1 MLYREND
8 GKYYAAAS
16 TKGYRWLESEIVREL
31 GKENDIDY
39 SYYNALV
46 DDAVDT
52 ISKYGDF
59 ERFVSDE
66 SYILDFTDTIE
77 SDPLPF

>member
-8 GKYYAAAS
+8 GKYYAAAG
-16 TKGYRWLESEIVREL
+16 TTGFRWLESEMVKEL
-31 GKENDIDY
+31 GKENDIDD
-39 SYYNALV
+39 SYYRKLV
-46 DDAVDT
+46 DEAVEE

-59 ERFVSDE
+59 EQFVE
-66 SYILDFTDTIE
+66 GEPIVPIE